1 MRGRLRIR
9 DKYLFFFGLVLVV
22 LGIVMPAIF
31 NVHNFGIYHELYAA
45 LENEDSLYVLAAAGR
60 LFALNVLRA
69 YPHYL
74 GAFYMIDAL
83 ERENNRR
90 IHRLFYIPVIY
101 LLIAAVY
108 VLIEKIYGI
117 QYDFG
122 VPMLLMVLSLVLFL
136 SIDFAMVAPPKKGIM
151 ILFLLCT
158 VQCLDVMP
166 ALNGF
171 GFGRGEASESIKQIA
186 SFLNAEIALNIV
198 TMCVSMIMGVNVILY
213 TVLVSDENHIKRV
226 SLQREQQERELM
238 KARIQA
244 AESRNHLELSKLVHD
259 LKTPLTAIQTLVGI
273 VKMGEQDDRRIE
285 QLTRVEGSVEHMSEL
300 ISEFLDE
307 RHFSLATVQEIV
319 KTLRSQVSVAEYAAM
334 ITYDITE
341 EPVYM
346 EVNKIRVLR
355 MLVNLLDNAYHA
367 VDPESGRILLQVFR
381 RNTGACPMVCF
392 RIRDNGTGMDAK
404 TQKNA
409 FDSGY
414 STRGSSGL
422 GLNFVRDVVECHRGT
437 LELESEVGKGTVF
450 TICFPEADEA
460 RL

>member
-1 MRGRLRIR
+1 MRGRLQIR
-9 DKYLFFFGLVLVV
+9 DKRLFLFGLVLVV
-22 LGIVMPAIF
+22 LGIAMPGII
-31 NVHNFGIYHELYAA
+31 NVHNFGIYRKLYDA
-45 LENEDSLYVLAAAGR
+45 LGNDDSLFVLAAAGR

-83 ERENNRR
+83 ERENNRK
-90 IHRLFYIPVIY
+90 IHRLLYIPVISM
-101 LLIAAVY
+101 LIVAVY
-108 VLIEKIYGI
+108 VLIEIIYGI

-122 VPMLLMVLSLVLFL
+122 VPMVLLVLSLVLFL
-136 SIDFAMVAPPKKGIM
+136 SIDFAMVAPLKKSIM
-151 ILFLLCT
+151 IFFLLCT

-166 ALNGF
+166 ALNGL

-186 SFLNAEIALNIV
+186 SFLNAEAALNIV

-213 TVLVSDENHIKRV
+213 TVLVGDENHIKRV

-238 KARIQA
+238 KARMQA
-244 AESRNHLELSKLVHD
+244 AELRNHLELSKLVHD

-273 VKMGEQDDRRIE
+273 VKMGEQDEHSVE

-307 RHFSLATVQEIV
+307 RHFSLTTVQEIV
-319 KTLRSQVSVAEYAAM
+319 NALRSQISVTEYAGM
-334 ITYDITE
+334 ITYEIPE
-341 EPVYM
+341 EPIYL

-355 MLVNLLDNAYHA
+355 MLVNLLDNAFHA
-367 VDPESGRILLQVFR
+367 VDSESGRILLQVFS
-381 RNTGACPMVCF
+381 RNADAVPMVCF
-392 RIRDNGTGMDAK
+392 RIQDNGAGMDAQ

-422 GLNFVRDVVECHRGT
+422 GLNFVKDVVECHRGT
-437 LELESEVGKGTVF
+437 LILESAREEGTTF
-450 TICFPEADEA
+450 TICFPGAEPP
-460 RL
+460 RS